1 MARNRE
7 IGELMATK
15 ATHHLITDL
24 AARSLLANDTAGAS
38 SPVATLVD
46 DLTVLAD
53 GSTTR
58 RDLSARAADLCFN
71 VKDFGAIGNGI
82 ANDTTAILAAIAAAG
97 IAGGTVFFPHGSYL
111 VNDEL
116 LITKDGVRLIGE
128 ATSEGLASGSR
139 IVTSSTTKDIIRVST
154 SAQTISGFEIANLSL
169 YGAGNG
175 GSAGSGLHLDS
186 TTAGRSILGVR
197 LSNLQVKNCK
207 QHGVRFSATNTTGF
221 IFDVVCEKVRTV
233 NNYGSGVRADGLAIQ
248 VTWTKLYSELNAA
261 SQIALVGADQT
272 TCPQNWLM
280 LGYAAASNPATAGTA
295 ALYLENVRGFQAVN
309 VWHESNA
316 NAEFI
321 LKSCKGVRIDG
332 GRVSQTGT
340 CDGLVIGFSGALGCG
355 NISVDIPGWTNTGSK
370 KRVDVSQFAG
380 GSFQWAI
387 RLGQS
392 ADGPITPAE
401 VTGYASAFLADQ
413 IFFTP
418 GLVDRVANIIQN
430 GVTFTGTWT
439 TATSLPKTDQRTA
452 ADNTTHQRGYYAGL
466 LEGNALIA
474 AVAPLKGR
482 KPYAVDLIYE
492 VTGADAGDDIDFS
505 VATQPWPADNV
516 ATAAATAV
524 TTTPD
529 TAHNTA
535 AKRSNSSG
543 GHQYNRMRRTITT
556 PAWLAEGEEFL
567 VTISVVEANNVA
579 NALSVKIKAVLVYY
593 YEANA

>member
-97 IAGGTVFFPHGSYL
+97 IA
-111 VNDEL
+111 
-116 LITKDGVRLIGE
+116 
-128 ATSEGLASGSR
+128 
-139 IVTSSTTKDIIRVST
+139 
-154 SAQTISGFEIANLSL
+154 
-169 YGAGNG
+169 
-175 GSAGSGLHLDS
+175 
-186 TTAGRSILGVR
+186 
-197 LSNLQVKNCK
+197 
-207 QHGVRFSATNTTGF
+207 
-221 IFDVVCEKVRTV
+221 
-233 NNYGSGVRADGLAIQ
+233 RADGLAIQ